1 MRGYQKPNPKLWT
14 GRHSAQKLYLHEKV
28 TLFDLDTDSMDRLP
42 KNSLTLL
49 GYACDEGVKRNQGR
63 IGAAKGPDAIRSA
76 LAKMPNHLTENTH
89 LYDLG
94 NVGCDDGDME
104 AAQIRLAEAV
114 QQLLQHKCLPILL
127 GGGHDIAYGHYKGI
141 RQFLGREKRIGI
153 INFDAHFDLRAN
165 ETGNNS
171 GTPFFQIA
179 QDCAAEGSAFHYLC
193 LGIRKDANTSVL
205 FRTARDLGVGFIE
218 KDRFNLFYL
227 EEVRQKLLQFMGK
240 VDFIYTS
247 IDIDGFSSAYAPG
260 ASSPYPN
267 GYAPEVVFEVLRNIV
282 GSEKLIGID
291 VAEMNPTYDIDH
303 QTAKLA
309 AALMHFAIH
318 ETALLQ
324 PR

>member
-1 MRGYQKPNPKLWT
+1 MKGYQKPNPKLWT

-28 TLFDLDTDSMDRLP
+28 NLFDLNTDKIDRLP
-42 KNSLTLL
+42 KNSLTIL

-63 IGAAKGPDAIRSA
+63 VGAAAGPDAIRSA
-76 LAKMPNHLTENTH
+76 FAKLPNHLSENT
-89 LYDLG
+89 LLFDMG
-94 NVGCDDGDME
+94 SIGCDDGDME
-104 AAQIRLAEAV
+104 AAQTRLADAV
-114 QQLLQHKCLPILL
+114 QQLLQQKCLPILL

-141 RQFLGREKRIGI
+141 RQFLGRGKRIGI
-153 INFDAHFDLRAN
+153 INFDAHFDLRSN

-179 QDCAAEGSAFHYLC
+179 QDCAAEGTSFHYLC

-205 FRTARDLGVGFIE
+205 FQTAQDLGVGFIE
-218 KDRFNLFYL
+218 KDRFNLLYL
-227 EEVRQKLLQFMGK
+227 EEVQQKLLHFIGE
-240 VDFIYTS
+240 VDCIYTS

-267 GYAPEVVFEVLRNIV
+267 GYAPEVVFEVLRSIV
-282 GSEKLIGID
+282 GSKKLISID
-291 VAEMNPTYDIDH
+291 LAEMNPTYDIDN

-309 AALMHFAIH
+309 AALIHFVIH
-318 ETALLQ
+318 GTGLLQ